1 MDVYLTFA
9 ENLRNACGR
18 FETISMVCEGIGIN
32 RQQFNKY
39 LAGQSIPNAL
49 TLRKICNFLDTTE
62 QQLLDDKSPQLPK
75 RMEYEFGKGPF
86 GFLTRG
92 LKRFDMIV
100 NEVPSGAYY
109 CYFPMENMPGMLLRS
124 LVLVSSSSRGT
135 TFVRL
140 TVLPVPNKSFA
151 SFGKGRHSGIVFAN
165 QSEIYFSGVNRY
177 KPNQFSVMTIDKANS
192 ISRRFFSGVTI
203 TRSGANLATL
213 KMCISRIEGQ
223 VNMRET
229 VGRLG
234 CIHESD
240 NSIDPMVISVLYSGV
255 K

>member
-1 MDVYLTFA
+1 MEVYLKFA

-39 LAGQSIPNAL
+39 LAGRSIPNAL
-49 TLRKICNFLDTTE
+49 TLRKICNFLETTE
-62 QQLLDDKSPQLPK
+62 QHLLDGNSAQLPK
-75 RMEYEFGKGPF
+75 RIDFEFGKGQF

-100 NEVPSGAYY
+100 DEFPNGAYY
-109 CYFPMENMPGMLLRS
+109 CYFPMHNMPGMLLRS

-135 TFVRL
+135 TFIRL
-140 TVLPVPNKSFA
+140 TILPVPNKSFA
-151 SFGKGRHSGIVFAN
+151 SFGRGRHNGIVFAN

-177 KPNQFSVMTIDKANS
+177 KPNQFSLMTIDKANS
-192 ISRRFFSGVTI
+192 ISQRFFSGITI
-203 TRSGANLATL
+203 TRSGANLAAV
-213 KMCISRIEGQ
+213 KMCISRIEGR
-223 VNMRET
+223 VGIREI
-229 VGRLG
+229 VGSLG

-240 NSIDPMVISVLYSGV
+240 SSIDPMVISVLYSGV